1 MTAITLNLLAEE
13 QQAEQAN
20 ARDPVKTALAI
31 GLSLVSLAMILG
43 TIFWSVA
50 SDRRIQ
56 AGILQ
61 DHWDR
66 IVAAQQ
72 ATGADSYE
80 AVSAA
85 AGEIYTLNR
94 TRMLSAPQIALVKDM
109 IPKSVQLSRVTMQIV
124 TETLDQGPAAPDE
137 PEKGSKVKR
146 AAPRKAVERF
156 ALVMDGRAFSSRPEI
171 EVDNFLNALRNYPAF
186 RDQVKSIQLRSI
198 ARTEAAN
205 GDGASAGPFASF
217 VIDCQYK
224 EGDRDKR

>member
-31 GLSLVSLAMILG
+31 GLGVVSFTMILG
-43 TIFWSVA
+43 TILWSGA
-50 SDRRIQ
+50 SNRRIQ

-72 ATGADSYE
+72 ATGSDSYE
-80 AVSAA
+80 AVTAA

-94 TRMLSAPQIALVKDM
+94 TRTLSAPQIALVKDM
-109 IPKSVQLSRVTMQIV
+109 IPKSVQLSRVTMQVV
-124 TETLDQGPAAPDE
+124 TETQDPGPAPDE
-137 PEKGSKVKR
+137 SEKGGKVKR

-205 GDGASAGPFASF
+205 GDGASASPFASF
-217 VIDCQYK
+217 VIECQYK
-224 EGDRDKR
+224 ERDREAR